1 MSVCESRSMSRA
13 LAPTGLRVASVTLDD
28 RRAWRL
34 LTGSGVELDLGRADT
49 RRRLQRFVQA
59 WPTVFVDRLDGLQ
72 RVDLRY
78 SNGFS
83 VRWQQADAKANNS
96 KG

>member
-1 MSVCESRSMSRA
+1 MSHA
-13 LAPTGLRVASVTLDD
+13 LAPTGLRVAGVTLDD

-34 LTGSGVELDLGRADT
+34 QTDSGFALELGRADT

-59 WPTVFVDRLDGLQ
+59 WPSVFIDRVDELQ

-83 VRWQQADAKANNS
+83 VRWQQANAKTDNS

>member
-1 MSVCESRSMSRA
+1 VFAE
-13 LAPTGLRVASVTLDD
+13 
-28 RRAWRL
+28 
-34 LTGSGVELDLGRADT
+34 RADK
-49 RRRLQRFVQA
+49 
-59 WPTVFVDRLDGLQ
+59 LQ

-83 VRWQQADAKANNS
+83 VRWQQANATTDNS

>member
-1 MSVCESRSMSRA
+1 
-13 LAPTGLRVASVTLDD
+13 
-28 RRAWRL
+28 
-34 LTGSGVELDLGRADT
+34 
-49 RRRLQRFVQA
+49 
-59 WPTVFVDRLDGLQ
+59 VFVDRVDELQ

-83 VRWQQADAKANNS
+83 VRWQQADANTDNS

>member
-1 MSVCESRSMSRA
+1 MR
-13 LAPTGLRVASVTLDD
+13 
-28 RRAWRL
+28 
-34 LTGSGVELDLGRADT
+34 VELDLGRADT

-59 WPTVFVDRLDGLQ
+59 WPGVFVDRVDELQ

-83 VRWQQADAKANNS
+83 VRWQQATAKTDNS